1 MVGANYVTSM
11 MAACTLGFWND
22 IATSG
27 FDIILEITSS
37 GVRPNWSAKVQITK
51 DYL

>member
-1 MVGANYVTSM
+1 

-37 GVRPNWSAKVQITK
+37 GVRPNWSAKVTITRLFIK
-51 DYL
+51 LKI